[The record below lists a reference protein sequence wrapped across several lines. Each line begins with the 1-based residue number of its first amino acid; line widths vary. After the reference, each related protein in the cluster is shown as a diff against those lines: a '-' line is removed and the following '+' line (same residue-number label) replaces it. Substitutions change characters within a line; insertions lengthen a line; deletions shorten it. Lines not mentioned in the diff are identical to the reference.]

1 MTDMALPVWAETT
14 TQILAIIAIFTL
26 IALGIIWVVYMTM
39 QEIATKKAKDEYV
52 KSLNQYE
59 KSIIAHYDH
68 ISVNPWKRRK
78 D

>member
-1 MTDMALPVWAETT
+1 MTDMTLPVWAETT
-14 TQILAIIAIFTL
+14 MQIFACALIIAL
-26 IALGIIWVVYMTM
+26 CVGMVAWLVYMVM

-78 D
+78 H